1 MQINMISK
9 HLKLIIL
16 SFFLT
21 LSLYSVTAL
30 AQEHT
35 LNLQDAEIQ
44 TLVATVSEITGRTFV
59 MDPSVSGKVTV
70 ISNAPMDEKGIYA
83 AFLSVLEVH
92 GLAAVD
98 NGNVIKIVPSLK
110 AIQKGGH
117 QSQSFADEI
126 VTRVISVKHIPPSE
140 LLSLLRP
147 LLPPNA
153 QLVAHDNARL
163 LLVSD
168 RAANVERVQKLV
180 DRIDR
185 SADENVEV
193 IVLQHA
199 SAVELASTLV
209 QLYGSTNPVIAD
221 PRTNTLL
228 ISGDKE
234 TRLKTRALVSH
245 LDTPLEE
252 DGGSNVIYLQYASA
266 MELVPLLEQTVS
278 SGTGENEKKLANIQA
293 HEGTN
298 SLIITGSPAVVK
310 SLMPV
315 IRQLDIRRR
324 QVQVE
329 AIIAEVSES
338 LVKELGVQWQSMQ
351 NLGGGEGIFGGTNF
365 GSGGDNILGLA
376 TGLGNGVTPGNGLNL
391 GYVSGTISI
400 LGEEILGIGALLTA
414 LSTDSDTNVLS
425 TPSIVSMDNAE
436 AEIYVGQEVPFV
448 TGQYTNTGVD
458 DGQGVVNPFQT
469 IQRTEVGIRLTVT
482 PHINKG
488 DAVILDISQ
497 EVSAIS
503 SVVGAVD
510 LVTNKRTLTTTVLVP
525 DNSILVL
532 GGLITDELREAVD
545 AVPGLSK
552 IPVLGELFK
561 NRTTNTIKRN
571 LMIFIRPRI
580 LTDDGVQ
587 RISSEKYNYLRARQ
601 IESRRTSDG
610 LTPEEQMPLLPE
622 LTDYLQAPMPEYSG
636 EGG

>member
-1 MQINMISK
+1 MQKNMISK
-9 HLKLIIL
+9 RLKLIAL
-16 SFFLT
+16 SFVLT
-21 LSLYSVTAL
+21 LSIYSVSAL
-30 AQEHT
+30 GQEHT

-70 ISNAPMDEKGIYA
+70 ISNAPMDEEGIYA

-117 QSQSFADEI
+117 KSGSFADEI
-126 VTRVISVKHIPPSE
+126 VTRVIPVKHIPPSE

-153 QLVAHDNARL
+153 QLVAHDNAQL

-168 RAANVERVQKLV
+168 RAANVDRVQKLV

-185 SADENVEV
+185 SVDEEVEV

-199 SAVELASTLV
+199 SAVELAATLEK
-209 QLYGSTNPVIAD
+209 LYGSSNPVIAD

-228 ISGDKE
+228 ISGDKAS
-234 TRLKTRALVSH
+234 RLKTRALVSH
-245 LDTPLEE
+245 LDTPLE
-252 DGGSNVIYLQYASA
+252 DGGSSNVIYLQYASA
-266 MELVPLLEQTVS
+266 AELVPLLEQTVS
-278 SGTGENEKKLANIQA
+278 TGEGEGVKKLANIQA
-293 HEGTN
+293 HDGTN
-298 SLIITGSPAVVK
+298 SLIITGSPAVLR

-351 NLGGGEGIFGGTNF
+351 NLGGGEGVFGGTNF
-365 GSGGDNILGLA
+365 GTGGDNILGLA
-376 TGLGNGVTPGNGLNL
+376 TGLGNGVAPGNGLNL

-448 TGQYTNTGVD
+448 TGQYSNTGASD
-458 DGQGVVNPFQT
+458 QDGIVNPFTT
-469 IQRTEVGIRLTVT
+469 IERTEVGIRLTVT

-532 GGLITDELREAVD
+532 GGLITDELRESID

-552 IPVLGELFK
+552 IPLLGELFK
-561 NRTTNTIKRN
+561 NRVTNTVKRN

-610 LTPEEQMPLLPE
+610 LTPEDEMPLLPE
-622 LTDYLQAPMPEYSG
+622 LTDYLQAPIPEYNG